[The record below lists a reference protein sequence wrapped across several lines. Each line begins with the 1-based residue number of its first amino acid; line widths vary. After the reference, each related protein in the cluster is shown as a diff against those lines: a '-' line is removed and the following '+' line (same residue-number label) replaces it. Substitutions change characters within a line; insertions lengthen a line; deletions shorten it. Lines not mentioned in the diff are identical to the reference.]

1 MTARGY
7 EMMKKKL
14 LTVLISSLLLALSI
28 SGPVL
33 GAEDPPQGEGY
44 YDGEIEEE
52 NKESADSANPT
63 PDDESQKDSEN
74 NQEST
79 DTDNKTDSGNNQEGQ
94 EPDKKPDPETEPKP
108 DPSPEGISIDP
119 QTQKMIVDLSIM
131 ETVQISNNTINVSYL
146 DNRDYMGN
154 ATIPAAGC
162 IFRKAPSANT
172 YIFLANPSVPILLEG
187 SGTETP
193 YTYRIEGKLEN
204 VSSLQVNGILW
215 LTQQNAFSGNI
226 TASRVSSQNKLTI
239 KNGKFSFGTLDA
251 AEIAVE
257 GGDLTVQDTIQ
268 ATGPLSISGGTV
280 LCKGTIQ
287 SNGAIQISSEGWSV
301 TARQITSG
309 DRITLSKKTGVTA
322 NALSGQSLNLTEYS
336 SLSLSKADSTLYG
349 QGILSGDIS
358 VSGGSI
364 LSADGDIQAK
374 NITISSG
381 TLISN
386 RSLNASGTLSVENGG
401 TIEGNGTVQTKGF
414 SGGGIVKASS
424 FTAKDPIQVKGN
436 LEIKG
441 IISTPS
447 LTVEGTLNAGKIQ
460 TNQIKAPKSL
470 SIPNTELA
478 VGTDGIDVQGD
489 FRASGG
495 SCTGPLSAASVIFT
509 KPFQGD
515 SITTTTGG
523 VTAKQLTLSGALR
536 SKDGISL
543 GGPFRGKSILSEKG
557 NISSNSNGT
566 IVQADSIE
574 ALKGAVNLSASSKIN
589 GRVYGETGVSLN
601 GSKCGSIYA
610 EGPVTLKGKINTG
623 NITAKALTIEGET
636 YASKINCT
644 TGAISASSVLDC
656 DSLTSSGA
664 LTVRGR
670 VSAKGKVTGKPI
682 TTPSGGIIH
691 ASSVSGMDNGYRGK
705 LTITTPFGSNKTVY
719 IELKLSGDTAKG
731 FEVKTDKNGKIYF
744 ENLAPGNYT
753 VYAQNGSNG
762 RKGTIKV
769 PSNGTATLDLRSSA
783 GTNSSGQT
791 TGGSSFFDED
801 EFWEDV
807 SDSIRSAKKGDT
819 VRVSASK
826 ADTVPTWILE
836 ELKDRPITLK
846 LTHGRD
852 SVTIDGKNMYKI
864 PNNRVYYLFEDLA
877 DLYEF
882 PPDYNDI
889 DDDLDDEFPPEDN
902 TQKPN
907 SSSSGN
913 SSTVTP
919 TPAPAPSLPPVPVA
933 PLPVTPAPVVPGIS
947 GGISSVT
954 DPDDNSDFEDNS
966 SSDMES
972 SDPEEPEEPDSPED
986 PEEPE
991 DPGQKDQPV
1000 ETKKPVSAVPV
1011 MVAIGL
1017 LLLSL
1022 GGIAIGYV
1030 VYKRTQENKNGHEE
1044 DNSNLF

>member
-1 MTARGY
+1 
-7 EMMKKKL
+7 MMKKKL
-14 LTVLISSLLLALSI
+14 LTVLICSLALSFCI
-28 SGPVL
+28 SGSVL

-44 YDGEIEEE
+44 HDGETEEGD
-52 NKESADSANPT
+52 KDSTDSPNPD
-63 PDDESQKDSEN
+63 PEDESKKDTEN
-74 NQEST
+74 DQENT
-79 DTDNKTDSGNNQEGQ
+79 DTDNKTDSGNNQGGQ
-94 EPDKKPDPETEPKP
+94 EPDKKPDPEPEPEQPKP
-108 DPSPEGISIDP
+108 DPTPEGISTDP
-119 QTQKMIVDLSIM
+119 QTQKMIIDISVMKSI
-131 ETVQISNNTINVSYL
+131 QLQGNTISFSYL
-146 DNRDYMGN
+146 DGRDNKGS

-162 IFRKAPSANT
+162 IFRKVPST
-172 YIFLANPSVPILLEG
+172 DTSILFSSPSVPILLEG
-187 SGTETP
+187 SGTSTP
-193 YTYRIEGKLEN
+193 CTYQVTGDLEN
-204 VSSLQVNGILW
+204 VSSLQANGILW
-215 LTQQNAFSGNI
+215 FPKSASLSGNI
-226 TASRVSSQNKLTI
+226 SASRVSSKNKLTI
-239 KNGKFSFGTLDA
+239 KSGNISLSTLDA

-257 GGDLTVQDTIQ
+257 GGNLTVQDLIQ
-268 ATGPLSISGGTV
+268 TTGPLSISGGTV
-280 LCKGTIQ
+280 LCKGAIQ
-287 SNGAIQISSEGWSV
+287 SNGPIQISSEGWSV
-301 TARQITSG
+301 TARQITAG
-309 DRITLSKKTGVTA
+309 DQITLSKKAGVTA

-336 SLSLSKADSTLYG
+336 SFSLSKADSTLYG
-349 QGILSGDIS
+349 QGVLSGDVS
-358 VSGGSI
+358 VAGGST
-364 LSADGDIQAK
+364 LSADGDIQAR

-381 TLISN
+381 TFINN
-386 RSLNASGTLSVENGG
+386 RSLSASGTLSVPNGG
-401 TIEGNGTVQTKGF
+401 TIQGNGSVQTKGF
-414 SGGGIVKASS
+414 SDGGIVKASS
-424 FTAKDPIQVKGN
+424 FTATDPIQINGTMEVAGT
-436 LEIKG
+436 L
-441 IISTPS
+441 SVPS
-447 LTVEGTLNAGKIQ
+447 LTAEGSLKAGKIQ

-470 SIPNTELA
+470 LIPDTELA
-478 VGTDGIDVQGD
+478 VGTGGIDVQGD

-509 KPFQGD
+509 KPFQGT

-523 VTAKQLTLSGALR
+523 LTTQQLTLSGALR

-543 GGPFRGKSILSEKG
+543 GGPFQGKSIVSEKG
-557 NISSNSNGT
+557 NISSGSSGT

-644 TGAISASSVLDC
+644 TGALSASSVLDC

-913 SSTVTP
+913 SSAVTP
-919 TPAPAPSLPPVPVA
+919 IPAPAPSLPPVPVA

>member
-1 MTARGY
+1 
-7 EMMKKKL
+7 MMKKKL
-14 LTVLISSLLLALSI
+14 LTVLICSLALSFCI
-28 SGPVL
+28 SGSVL

-44 YDGEIEEE
+44 HDGETEEGD
-52 NKESADSANPT
+52 KDSTDSPNPD
-63 PDDESQKDSEN
+63 PEDESKKDTEN
-74 NQEST
+74 DQENT
-79 DTDNKTDSGNNQEGQ
+79 DTDNKTDSGNNQGGQ
-94 EPDKKPDPETEPKP
+94 EPDKKPDPEPEPKP

-204 VSSLQVNGILW
+204 VSSLQLNGILW

-226 TASRVSSQNKLTI
+226 TASRVSSKNKLTI
-239 KNGKFSFGTLDA
+239 KSGNISLSTLDA

-257 GGDLTVQDTIQ
+257 GGNLTVQDLIQ
-268 ATGPLSISGGTV
+268 TTGPLSISGGTV
-280 LCKGTIQ
+280 LCKGAIQ
-287 SNGAIQISSEGWSV
+287 SNGPIQISSEGWSV
-301 TARQITSG
+301 TARQITAG
-309 DRITLSKKTGVTA
+309 DQITLSKKAGVTA

-336 SLSLSKADSTLYG
+336 SFSLSKADSTLYG
-349 QGILSGDIS
+349 QGVLSGDVS
-358 VSGGSI
+358 VAGGST
-364 LSADGDIQAK
+364 LSADGDIQAR

-381 TLISN
+381 TFINN
-386 RSLNASGTLSVENGG
+386 RSLSASGTLSVSNGG
-401 TIEGNGTVQTKGF
+401 TIQGNGSVQTKGF
-414 SGGGIVKASS
+414 SDGGIVKASS
-424 FTAKDPIQVKGN
+424 FTATDPIQINGTMEVAGT
-436 LEIKG
+436 L
-441 IISTPS
+441 SVPS
-447 LTVEGTLNAGKIQ
+447 LTAEGSLKAGKIQ
-460 TNQIKAPKSL
+460 TNQIKAQKSL
-470 SIPNTELA
+470 LIPDTELA
-478 VGTDGIDVQGD
+478 VGTGGIDVQGD

-509 KPFQGD
+509 KPFQGT

-523 VTAKQLTLSGALR
+523 LTAQQLTLSGALR

-543 GGPFRGKSILSEKG
+543 GGPFQGKSIVSEKG
-557 NISSNSNGT
+557 NISSGSSGT

-744 ENLAPGNYT
+744 E
-753 VYAQNGSNG
+753 
-762 RKGTIKV
+762 
-769 PSNGTATLDLRSSA
+769 
-783 GTNSSGQT
+783 
-791 TGGSSFFDED
+791 
-801 EFWEDV
+801 
-807 SDSIRSAKKGDT
+807 
-819 VRVSASK
+819 
-826 ADTVPTWILE
+826 
-836 ELKDRPITLK
+836 
-846 LTHGRD
+846 
-852 SVTIDGKNMYKI
+852 KI
-864 PNNRVYYLFEDLA
+864 A
-877 DLYEF
+877 
-882 PPDYNDI
+882 
-889 DDDLDDEFPPEDN
+889 
-902 TQKPN
+902 
-907 SSSSGN
+907 
-913 SSTVTP
+913 
-919 TPAPAPSLPPVPVA
+919 
-933 PLPVTPAPVVPGIS
+933 
-947 GGISSVT
+947 
-954 DPDDNSDFEDNS
+954 
-966 SSDMES
+966 
-972 SDPEEPEEPDSPED
+972 
-986 PEEPE
+986 
-991 DPGQKDQPV
+991 
-1000 ETKKPVSAVPV
+1000 
-1011 MVAIGL
+1011 
-1017 LLLSL
+1017 
-1022 GGIAIGYV
+1022 
-1030 VYKRTQENKNGHEE
+1030 
-1044 DNSNLF
+1044 

>member
-1 MTARGY
+1 
-7 EMMKKKL
+7 MMKKKL
-14 LTVLISSLLLALSI
+14 LTILICSLALSFCV

-33 GAEDPPQGEGY
+33 SAEDPPQGDGYHDGQTEEG
-44 YDGEIEEE
+44 
-52 NKESADSANPT
+52 NQDST
-63 PDDESQKDSEN
+63 DSPDPAPEDESKKDTEN
-74 NQEST
+74 NQEN
-79 DTDNKTDSGNNQEGQ
+79 TDNKTDSGNNQEGQ
-94 EPDKKPDPETEPKP
+94 EPDEKPDPEPEQPEPDKK
-108 DPSPEGISIDP
+108 PEGISIDP

-131 ETVQISNNTINVSYL
+131 ENVQISDNTISICYL
-146 DNRDYMGN
+146 DDRDYMGN

-204 VSSLQVNGILW
+204 VSFLQVNGILW

-239 KNGKFSFGTLDA
+239 KSGKFSFGTLDA

-268 ATGPLSISGGTV
+268 TTGPLSITGGTV
-280 LCKGTIQ
+280 LCKGAIQ

-301 TARQITSG
+301 TARQITAG
-309 DRITLSKKTGVTA
+309 DQITLSKKTGVTA
-322 NALSGQSLNLTEYS
+322 NALSGTSLSLMENS
-336 SLSLSKADSTLYG
+336 SFSLSKADSALYG
-349 QGILSGDIS
+349 QGLLSGDIS
-358 VSGGSI
+358 ISGGSI
-364 LSADGDIQAK
+364 LSADGDIQAR

-381 TLISN
+381 SFMNN
-386 RSLNASGTLSVENGG
+386 RSLSASGTLSVPNGG
-401 TIEGNGTVQTKGF
+401 TLQGSGTIQAKDF
-414 SGGGIVKASS
+414 SDGGIVKASN
-424 FTAKDPIQVKGN
+424 FTASNPIQIKGN
-436 LEIKG
+436 MEVTG
-441 IISTPS
+441 TISAPA
-447 LTVEGTLNAGKIQ
+447 LTVEGTLNAGKLQ
-460 TNQIKAPKSL
+460 SNQLKAPKSL
-470 SIPNTELA
+470 AIPNTELA
-478 VGTDGIDVQGD
+478 IGTGGIDVQGD
-489 FRASGG
+489 FKASGG
-495 SCTGPLSAASVIFT
+495 SCSGLVAAASVTFT
-509 KPFQGD
+509 KPFQGA
-515 SITTTTGG
+515 SITTSTGG
-523 VTAKQLTLSGALR
+523 ITAQQLTLSGALR
-536 SKDGISL
+536 SKDGISFS
-543 GGPFRGKSILSEKG
+543 GPFHGKSIIAEKG
-557 NISSNSNGT
+557 NITSSGNGT
-566 IVQADSIE
+566 IVQADSVE
-574 ALKGAVNLSASSKIN
+574 ALKGAVNLGAASKIS

-601 GSKCGSIYA
+601 ESKCGSIYA

-623 NITAKALTIEGET
+623 NITAKAFTMNGET
-636 YASKINCT
+636 YADKVSCT
-644 TGAISASSVLDC
+644 TGSIPASSVLNC
-656 DSLTSSGA
+656 DSLTASGA

-731 FEVKTDKNGKIYF
+731 FDVKTDKNGKIYF

-762 RKGTIKV
+762 RKGTVKV

-801 EFWEDV
+801 EFWETV
-807 SDSIRSAKKGDT
+807 SDSIRSARKGDT

-826 ADTVPTWILE
+826 ADMVPTWILE

-852 SVTIDGKNMYKI
+852 SVTINGKNMYKI
-864 PNNRVYYLFEDLA
+864 PSNRVYYLFEDLA

-882 PPDYNDI
+882 PPDHNDI
-889 DDDLDDEFPPEDN
+889 DDNIDDEFPVVDDDPLLEQN

-907 SSSSGN
+907 TGSSSS
-913 SSTVTP
+913 SPSVTP
-919 TPAPAPSLPPVPVA
+919 LPAPAPSLPTVPVTPPPA
-933 PLPVTPAPVVPGIS
+933 VPAPVVPGIS
-947 GGISSVT
+947 GGVSST
-954 DPDDNSDFEDNS
+954 TEPDESSGLEDDT
-966 SSDMES
+966 SSDTENS
-972 SDPEEPEEPDSPED
+972 EPEAPEEPEEP
-986 PEEPE
+986 EEP
-991 DPGQKDQPV
+991 DQPV

-1011 MVAIGL
+1011 MIAIGL

-1022 GGIAIGYV
+1022 GGISIGYV
-1030 VYKRTQENKNGHEE
+1030 VYKRTQENK
-1044 DNSNLF
+1044 DSNDLR

>member
-1 MTARGY
+1 
-7 EMMKKKL
+7 MMKKKL
-14 LTVLISSLLLALSI
+14 LTVLIGSLVLAFCI
-28 SGPVL
+28 SGPIL

-44 YDGEIEEE
+44 YDGETEEK

-94 EPDKKPDPETEPKP
+94 EPDKKPDPEPEPKPEQPKP

-131 ETVQISNNTINVSYL
+131 ETVQVSNNTINVSYL

-204 VSSLQVNGILW
+204 VSSLQVNGVLW

-239 KNGKFSFGTLDA
+239 KSGKISLGSLDA

-381 TLISN
+381 TLITN

-424 FTAKDPIQVKGN
+424 FTATDPIQVKGN

-441 IISTPS
+441 TISAPS

-478 VGTDGIDVQGD
+478 VGTGGIDVQGD

-509 KPFQGD
+509 KPFQGA

-523 VTAKQLTLSGALR
+523 VTAQQLTLSGALR
-536 SKDGISL
+536 AKNGISL
-543 GGPFRGKSILSEKG
+543 GGPFQGKSIIAEKG
-557 NISSNSNGT
+557 NISSGSSGT
-566 IVQADSIE
+566 IVQADSVE
-574 ALKGAVNLSASSKIN
+574 ALKGAVNLSAASKVS
-589 GRVYGETGVSLN
+589 GRIYGETGVSLN
-601 GSKCGSIYA
+601 ESKCGSIYS

-623 NITAKALTIEGET
+623 NITAKALTINDET

-644 TGAISASSVLDC
+644 TGTVAASSVLNC
-656 DSLTSSGA
+656 DSLTASGA

-682 TTPSGGIIH
+682 TTPSGGIIQ
-691 ASSVSGMDNGYRGK
+691 ASFVSGMDSGYRGK
-705 LTITTPFGSNKTVY
+705 LTVTTPFGSNKTVY

-762 RKGTIKV
+762 RKGTVKV

-791 TGGSSFFDED
+791 TGGSNFFDED

-807 SDSIRSAKKGDT
+807 SHSIRSAKKGDT

-852 SVTIDGKNMYKI
+852 SVTINGKNMYQI
-864 PNNRVYYLFEDLA
+864 PSNRVYYLFEDLA

-882 PPDYNDI
+882 PPDHDDINNDI
-889 DDDLDDEFPPEDN
+889 DDEFPPEDN

-907 SSSSGN
+907 YSSSGN

-919 TPAPAPSLPPVPVA
+919 PPPAPSLPSVPVTPPPA
-933 PLPVTPAPVVPGIS
+933 TPAPVVPGIS
-947 GGISSVT
+947 GGGSSVT
-954 DPDDNSDFEDNS
+954 DPDDNSDIEDES
-966 SSDMES
+966 SSAP
-972 SDPEEPEEPDSPED
+972 DPSEPEEPDDLEDPEKPED
-986 PEEPE
+986 PDE
-991 DPGQKDQPV
+991 KDQPV

-1011 MVAIGL
+1011 MIAIGL

-1030 VYKRTQENKNGHEE
+1030 VYKRTQENKNNHDE

>member
-1 MTARGY
+1 
-7 EMMKKKL
+7 MMKKKL
-14 LTVLISSLLLALSI
+14 LTILICSLALSFCV

-33 GAEDPPQGEGY
+33 GAEDPPQGDGYHDGQTEEG
-44 YDGEIEEE
+44 DQG
-52 NKESADSANPT
+52 STDS
-63 PDDESQKDSEN
+63 PDPAPEDESKKDTEN
-74 NQEST
+74 NQENT

-94 EPDKKPDPETEPKP
+94 EPDKKPDPEPEQPKP

-131 ETVQISNNTINVSYL
+131 ENVTISNNTISICYL
-146 DNRDYMGN
+146 DDRDYNGN

-204 VSSLQVNGILW
+204 VSFLQVNGILW

-239 KNGKFSFGTLDA
+239 KSGKFSFGTLDA

-268 ATGPLSISGGTV
+268 TTGPLSISGGTV
-280 LCKGTIQ
+280 LCKGAIQ
-287 SNGAIQISSEGWSV
+287 SNGPIQISSEGWSV
-301 TARQITSG
+301 TARQITAG
-309 DRITLSKKTGVTA
+309 DQITLSKKAGVTA
-322 NALSGQSLNLTEYS
+322 NALSGTSLSLMENS
-336 SLSLSKADSTLYG
+336 SFSLSKADSALYG
-349 QGILSGDIS
+349 QGVLSGDIS

-364 LSADGDIQAK
+364 LSVDGDIQAR
-374 NITISSG
+374 NITVSSG
-381 TLISN
+381 SLINN
-386 RSLNASGTLSVENGG
+386 RSLSASGTLSVPNGG
-401 TIEGNGTVQTKGF
+401 TVQGNGSVKTKGF
-414 SGGGIVKASS
+414 SDGGIVKASS
-424 FTAKDPIQVKGN
+424 FTATDPIQLKGTM
-436 LEIKG
+436 EITG
-441 IISTPS
+441 TISAPS
-447 LTVEGTLNAGKIQ
+447 LTAEGTLKAGKIQ
-460 TNQIKAPKSL
+460 TNQMKSSKSL
-470 SIPNTELA
+470 LIPNTELA
-478 VGTDGIDVQGD
+478 VGTGGIEVQGD

-495 SCTGPLSAASVIFT
+495 SCSGPLSAASVIFT
-509 KPFQGD
+509 EPFQGT

-536 SKDGISL
+536 SKDGISFS
-543 GGPFRGKSILSEKG
+543 GPFRGKSIIAEKG
-557 NISSNSNGT
+557 NISSDSSGT
-566 IVQADSIE
+566 IVQADSVE
-574 ALKGAVNLSASSKIN
+574 ALKGAVNLGASSSVS
-589 GRVYGETGVSLN
+589 GRIYGENGVSLN

-623 NITAKALTIEGET
+623 NITAKAFTVNDET
-636 YASKINCT
+636 YADKVNCT
-644 TGAISASSVLDC
+644 TGTVSASSVLNC
-656 DSLTSSGA
+656 ESLTASGA

-670 VSAKGKVTGKPI
+670 VSSKGKVSGKPV
-682 TTPSGGIIH
+682 TTPSGGIIQ

-731 FEVKTDKNGKIYF
+731 FEAKTDKNGKIYF
-744 ENLAPGNYT
+744 ENLSPGNYT

-762 RKGTIKV
+762 RKGTVKV

-791 TGGSSFFDED
+791 TGGSNFFDED

-852 SVTIDGKNMYKI
+852 SITIDGKNMYKI
-864 PNNRVYYLFEDLA
+864 PSNRVYYLFEDLA

-882 PPDYNDI
+882 PPDYNNT
-889 DDDLDDEFPPEDN
+889 DDDIDDEFPPEDN

-913 SSTVTP
+913 SSAATP
-919 TPAPAPSLPPVPVA
+919 PPATSLPQVPVS
-933 PLPVTPAPVVPGIS
+933 PPPVTPAPVVPGIS
-947 GGISSVT
+947 GGTSSAA
-954 DPDDNSDFEDNS
+954 DPDDSSDFEEDS
-966 SSDMES
+966 SSDVEGS
-972 SDPEEPEEPDSPED
+972 EPEDPDDSEEPEEPAE
-986 PEEPE
+986 PEEP
-991 DPGQKDQPV
+991 DLPA

-1011 MVAIGL
+1011 MVAVGL

-1030 VYKRTQENKNGHEE
+1030 VYKRTQENKNSHDE

>member
-1 MTARGY
+1 
-7 EMMKKKL
+7 MMKKKL
-14 LTVLISSLLLALSI
+14 LSALICSLALAFCTTA
-28 SGPVL
+28 PVL
-33 GAEDPPQGEGY
+33 GAEDLPQGEEY
-44 YDGEIEEE
+44 HDGKTEEG
-52 NKESADSANPT
+52 NKDHTDSPAPNPG
-63 PDDESQKDSEN
+63 DESKEDSEN
-74 NQEST
+74 NQGGS
-79 DTDNKTDSGNNQEGQ
+79 DTDNKTDSGENQGGQ
-94 EPDKKPDPETEPKP
+94 ESDKKPDPDPEPEQPKP
-108 DPSPEGISIDP
+108 DPNPEGISIDP
-119 QTQKMIVDLSIM
+119 QTQKMIADISIM
-131 ETVQISNNTINVSYL
+131 KAIQLQGNTISFSYL
-146 DNRDYMGN
+146 DGRNNKGV

-162 IFRKAPSANT
+162 IFRKAPST
-172 YIFLANPSVPILLEG
+172 GTSITFLSPSVPILLEG
-187 SGTETP
+187 SGTESP
-193 YTYRIEGKLEN
+193 YTYQVTGDLEN

-215 LTQQNAFSGNI
+215 LPQNASISGNI
-226 TASRVSSQNKLTI
+226 TASRVSAKNKLTI
-239 KNGKFSFGTLDA
+239 KSGKISLGTLDA
-251 AEIAVE
+251 AEMAVE

-280 LCKGTIQ
+280 LCKGAIQ

-301 TARQITSG
+301 TARQITAG
-309 DRITLSKKTGVTA
+309 DRITLSKKTGVTT
-322 NALSGQSLNLTEYS
+322 NAISGQSLNLTENS
-336 SLSLSKADSTLYG
+336 SLSLSKADSALYG

-381 TLISN
+381 TFINN
-386 RSLNASGTLSVENGG
+386 RSLSASGTLSVANGG
-401 TIEGNGTVQTKGF
+401 TIEGGGTVQTKGF
-414 SGGGIVKASS
+414 SGGGIVKALN
-424 FTAKDPIQVKGN
+424 FTANDPIQVTGN

-441 IISTPS
+441 TLSAPS

-460 TNQIKAPKSL
+460 ANQIKASKSL
-470 SIPNTELA
+470 LIPNTELA
-478 VGTDGIDVQGD
+478 VGTGGIEVQGD

-509 KPFQGD
+509 KPFQGN
-515 SITTTTGG
+515 SITATTGG
-523 VTAKQLTLSGALR
+523 VTAQQLTLSGALR
-536 SKDGISL
+536 SKEGISL
-543 GGPFRGKSILSEKG
+543 GGPFRGKSITAEKG
-557 NISSNSNGT
+557 NISSSSSGT
-566 IVQADSIE
+566 IVQADSVE
-574 ALKGAVNLSASSKIN
+574 ALKGAVNLSAASNVS
-589 GRVYGETGVSLN
+589 GRIYGETGVSLN
-601 GSKCGSIYA
+601 ESKCGSIYA

-623 NITAKALTIEGET
+623 NITAKALTINDET

-644 TGAISASSVLDC
+644 TGTVAAASVLNC
-656 DSLTSSGA
+656 DSLTASGA

-682 TTPSGGIIH
+682 TTPSGGIIQ
-691 ASSVSGMDNGYRGK
+691 ANSVSGMDSGYRGK
-705 LTITTPFGSNKTVY
+705 LTVTTPFGSNKTVY

-762 RKGTIKV
+762 RKGTVKV

-801 EFWEDV
+801 EFWENV

-852 SVTIDGKNMYKI
+852 SVTINGKNMYKI
-864 PNNRVYYLFEDLA
+864 PSNRVYYLFEDLA

-889 DDDLDDEFPPEDN
+889 DDDLDNEFPLEEDPP
-902 TQKPN
+902 KPN
-907 SSSSGN
+907 YSSSGN
-913 SSTVTP
+913 SSTATPPPPASSLPSIPVTP
-919 TPAPAPSLPPVPVA
+919 PPA
-933 PLPVTPAPVVPGIS
+933 TPAPVLPGIS
-947 GGISSVT
+947 GGVSSTT

-966 SSDMES
+966 SSDADS
-972 SDPEEPEEPDSPED
+972 SE

-991 DPGQKDQPV
+991 DPDDSEDLEKPEEPGEQDQPA
-1000 ETKKPVSAVPV
+1000 ETKKSVSAVPV
-1011 MVAIGL
+1011 MIAIGL

-1030 VYKRTQENKNGHEE
+1030 VYKRTQENKNDRDE